1 MRGGAIILCALIGCP
16 AAGLAERSDTERA
29 GDVLAVALPLAA
41 LGMTFYD
48 KDPAGRLQFAKSMG
62 VSALATLA
70 LKEAVD
76 KKRPDGDCC
85 DAFPSGH
92 TSTAFVSAAFMH
104 RRYGFTRAIPAYLL
118 ATYVGY
124 TRVDADRHATED
136 VLAGAVVGILSSWFL
151 TTRYSNAQIAP
162 VVRRGYYGLRVSGRF

>member
-1 MRGGAIILCALIGCP
+1 MRECAIILCMLIGCP
-16 AAGLAERSDTERA
+16 STGFAERSDSEKA

-48 KDPAGRLQFAKSMG
+48 KDPEGRWQLAKSIG
-62 VSALATLA
+62 VNTLATLA
-70 LKEAVD
+70 LKGTVD
-76 KKRPDGDCC
+76 KERPDGECC

-92 TSTAFVSAAFMH
+92 TSSAFVSAAFIH
-104 RRYGFTRAIPAYLL
+104 RRYGPIRAVPAYVL

-136 VLAGAVVGILSSWFL
+136 VLAGAAIGFLSAWFL
-151 TTRYSNAQIAP
+151 TSRHGNAQIAP
-162 VVRRGYYGLRVSGRF
+162 IVQRGYYGVQVNGRF